1 MKRGPPEASPV
12 HSPAAPSNKIVYNKR
27 GNAFADLAASSDDEE
42 VGSPVHSPAAVG
54 RYRAN
59 KKPASWTS
67 LVTEPVSNPKPRVVA
82 AAPLAPLPPLAFK
95 PRKATDKEDK
105 KKLWGDT
112 DSEDDE
118 EFLKRG
124 GLE

>member
-1 MKRGPPEASPV
+1 M
-12 HSPAAPSNKIVYNKR
+12 
-27 GNAFADLAASSDDEE
+27 ASSDDEE

-54 RYRAN
+54 RYRVT
-59 KKPASWTS
+59 KKPASWAS
-67 LVTEPVSNPKPRVVA
+67 LVTEPVVVA

-95 PRKATDKEDK
+95 PRKVASGASAVPKEDK
-105 KKLWGDT
+105 KKLWADT

-118 EFLKRG
+118 EFLNRG